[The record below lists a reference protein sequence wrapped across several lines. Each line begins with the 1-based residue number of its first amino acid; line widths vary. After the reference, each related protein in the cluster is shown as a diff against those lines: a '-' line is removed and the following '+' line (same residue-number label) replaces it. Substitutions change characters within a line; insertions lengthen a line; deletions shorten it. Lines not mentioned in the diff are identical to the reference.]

1 MYNNKPNHNKQRG
14 LKMQNMR
21 KQFSKEFKARVA
33 IEAIKGLKTSAEI
46 SSEYKV
52 HSTQIA
58 QWKKELKNS
67 LPEIFSGKKDPQE
80 KQKTEL
86 IDELYKQIGQLQ
98 VENDWLKK
106 KLPF

>member
-1 MYNNKPNHNKQRG
+1 
-14 LKMQNMR
+14 MQKMR
-21 KQFSKEFKARVA
+21 KQFSKEFKSRVA

-46 SSEYKV
+46 SSEFKV
-52 HSTQIA
+52 HPTQIA
-58 QWKKELKNS
+58 QWKKELKES
-67 LPEIFSGKKDPQE
+67 LPGIFSGKKDPQE
-80 KQKTEL
+80 KQNIEL